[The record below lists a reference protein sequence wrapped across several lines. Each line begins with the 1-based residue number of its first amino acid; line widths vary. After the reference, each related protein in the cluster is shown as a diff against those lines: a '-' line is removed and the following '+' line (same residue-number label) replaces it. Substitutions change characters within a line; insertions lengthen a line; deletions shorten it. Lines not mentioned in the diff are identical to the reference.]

1 MDRTPPLTPSIYTGD
16 SITPGGG
23 GLPFLLQSTLFSSV
37 AVRGGFQLR
46 LNSSIEVVTLFAK
59 ALSSFEEPSVAFLG
73 GFHLRFNSSIEL
85 VRALCEISSSFFIK
99 CEEKVAGCSGELV
112 TDIC

>member
-1 MDRTPPLTPSIYTGD
+1 M
-16 SITPGGG
+16 
-23 GLPFLLQSTLFSSV
+23 

-59 ALSSFEEPSVAFLG
+59 ASSSFEEPSVAFMG
-73 GFHLRFNSSIEL
+73 WFQLRLNSSIEL

-99 CEEKVAGCSGELV
+99 CEEKVTGRWGGTSYRYLLNGEEGDSLP
-112 TDIC
+112 ISM